1 MNINLEQDANMS
13 GIYAPSDATSF
24 LSFDGSETRSSFDDT
39 KKGHQ
44 NLVEWL
50 NQTLPYLNLPS
61 EASED
66 EVRACLRDG
75 TVLCNLLNQLSPG
88 SMKMGG
94 SFEPAYVK
102 IERFLTAMDE
112 MALPRFEVS
121 DIEQGDMVPVFQSL
135 KALKASFS
143 DGGNDKNSLCARR
156 RWSLP
161 EDHSDSRGDDRNFT
175 DGFQSKEGFEIDV
188 SDAKI
193 SELLKSNSL
202 RNAPTRTLFDML
214 DKLLD
219 ESVKKMNGH
228 VSHAMA
234 SLLSALVQV
243 IEQRISNQADNLK
256 NQNILFRVRED
267 KYRSRIKVLET
278 LAAGAT
284 QENEIVTNCMER
296 TKLEKNRIE
305 ERERSEEK
313 DVVRL
318 KKEKEL
324 SDAEI
329 RKLKQELKVVKE
341 THANQCLELEAQAQ
355 NSKVELESKLKDAE
369 LQVAQSTRKVKE
381 LEKLYLSKSQKWEK
395 KECTYQS
402 FIDNQFGALQALN
415 ATSVSIKQEVLR
427 TQKKYFEDLNYYG
440 LKLKGV
446 ADAAKNY
453 HVVLEE
459 NRRLYNEVQE
469 LKGNIRVYCRIR
481 PFLPGQNS
489 KQTSIEYIGENGE
502 LVVANPFKQGKD
514 THRLFKFNK
523 VFGQA
528 STQEEVFLDTRPLI
542 RSILDGYNVCIFAYG
557 QTGSGKT
564 YTMSGPSITSKEDW
578 GVNYRALN
586 DLFQLTQI
594 RQNTVV
600 YEVGVQM
607 VEIYNEQ
614 VRDILSDGGVWNT
627 ALPNGLAVPDASMHS
642 VRSTEDVLELMN
654 IGLMNRTV
662 GATALNER
670 SSRSHCVLS
679 VHVRGV
685 DVETDSVLRGSLHL
699 VDLAGS
705 ERVTGDR
712 LKEAQHI
719 NKSLSAL
726 GDVIFALAHKNP
738 HVPYRNSKLTQVLQ
752 SSLGGQAKTLMFVQV
767 NPDGDSYAETVSTLK
782 FAERV
787 SGVELG
793 AAKSNKE
800 GRDVRKLMEQVS
812 SLKDVIAKKDE
823 ELQNVH
829 KLKEN
834 NATVP
839 KRGLS
844 NLRLL
849 GPSSPRRHSI
859 GPSQNGLRGKP
870 SGLYGRST
878 SDVDNCSEYSSKH
891 SDSGSPR
898 SSDELKLRKDL
909 HQLSKFA
916 GGSKEID
923 IEDDIELIGLGD
935 ADSEDRL
942 SDISDSCLSMGT
954 ETDGSISSAV
964 ELTLFPETV
973 KPLEITEEPE
983 THLAPEKSAK
993 TVKTVPKDN
1002 RTSIPSKIPK
1012 QTLKPPGQTR
1022 PSRLSIATSSSS
1034 KALTSAKRPTIS
1046 TSTSMKPLNRRR
1058 TENAKNLLRSFTA
1071 VRFLRTRLAP
1081 DFSEPFMQAVK
1092 RKWDYNKL
1100 NATMWAKTGYSTGMA
1115 LLVVINLLLEIAS
1128 AGADQLSSTR
1138 KPYFSKVSLLM
1149 SVLSLILSTLDFT
1162 YKIRAHK
1169 ARFRFKWPMPWFY
1182 YPSRGYNRIFGS
1194 STDAILFFCVAGQ
1207 LIVSTINCSFT
1218 ERGRDGPI
1226 KISVW
1231 PLFFAIGMVVSKFM
1245 EKPTISKES

>member
-24 LSFDGSETRSSFDDT
+24 LSFDGSETRSSLDYT

-161 EDHSDSRGDDRNFT
+161 EDHSDSRGDDRNFI
-175 DGFQSKEGFEIDV
+175 DGFQSKEGFEIDI

-705 ERVTGDR
+705 ERVDRSEVTGDR

-993 TVKTVPKDN
+993 TVKTVPKDKDN
-1002 RTSIPSKIPK
+1002 ESKMIEK
-1012 QTLKPPGQTR
+1012 
-1022 PSRLSIATSSSS
+1022 I
-1034 KALTSAKRPTIS
+1034 
-1046 TSTSMKPLNRRR
+1046 
-1058 TENAKNLLRSFTA
+1058 
-1071 VRFLRTRLAP
+1071 VR
-1081 DFSEPFMQAVK
+1081 DVS
-1092 RKWDYNKL
+1092 DKL

-1138 KPYFSKVSLLM
+1138 KPYFAKVSLLM

-1169 ARFRFKWPMPWFY
+1169 ARFRFKWPIPWFY

-1231 PLFFAIGMVVSKFM
+1231 PLVFAIGMVVSKFM

>member
-1 MNINLEQDANMS
+1 MSSHLGQDANMN
-13 GIYAPSDATSF
+13 GVYVRSDVSSM
-24 LSFDGSETRSSFDDT
+24 LSFDGSDSRESDDS

-44 NLVEWL
+44 SLVEWL
-50 NQTLPYLNLPS
+50 NETLPYLKLPW

-66 EVRACLRDG
+66 ELRACLRDG
-75 TVLCNLLNQLSPG
+75 TVLCSLLNQLSPG
-88 SMKMGG
+88 SMRMGG
-94 SFEPAYVK
+94 SFEPASVK

-121 DIEQGDMVPVFQSL
+121 DIEQGDMVPVLQSL

-143 DGGNDKNSLCARR
+143 DGSYDKNSLAARR

-175 DGFQSKEGFEIDV
+175 DGFQSKEGSEIDI

-202 RNAPTRTLFDML
+202 RNAPTRSLFDML

-219 ESVKKMNGH
+219 KSMTKMNGH

-256 NQNILFRVRED
+256 NQNILFRVREE

-278 LAAGAT
+278 LAAGTT
-284 QENEIVTNCMER
+284 QENEIVTNCMEHI
-296 TKLEKNRIE
+296 KLEKNRIE

-318 KKEKEL
+318 RKEKER

-341 THANQCLELEAQAQ
+341 THENQCLDLEAKAQKTRDELE
-355 NSKVELESKLKDAE
+355 KKLKDAE
-369 LQVAQSTRKVKE
+369 FHAVDSSRKVKE
-381 LEKLYLSKSQKWEK
+381 FEKLCQSKSQRWEK
-395 KECTYQS
+395 KECIYQN
-402 FIDNQFGALQALN
+402 FIDNHSGALQELN
-415 ATSVSIKQEVLR
+415 ATSLSIKHEVLR
-427 TQKKYFEDLNYYG
+427 TQRKYFEDLNYYG

-489 KQTSIEYIGENGE
+489 RQTTIEYIGENGE

-523 VFGQA
+523 VFDQA
-528 STQEEVFLDTRPLI
+528 ATQEEVFLDTRPLI

-586 DLFQLTQI
+586 DLFLLTQS
-594 RQNTVV
+594 RQNSVM

-614 VRDILSDGGVWNT
+614 VRDILSDGGSNRRLGIWNT
-627 ALPNGLAVPDASMHS
+627 ALPNGLAVPDASMHC

-685 DVETDSVLRGSLHL
+685 DVETDSILRGSLHL

-705 ERVTGDR
+705 ERVDRSEATGER

-800 GRDVRKLMEQVS
+800 GRDVRQLMEQVS
-812 SLKDVIAKKDE
+812 NLKDVIAKKDE
-823 ELQNVH
+823 ELQNFQ
-829 KLKEN
+829 KLKGN
-834 NATVP
+834 NATSL

-844 NLRLL
+844 NLRLV

-859 GPSQNGLRGKP
+859 GASPNARRGKAP
-870 SGLYGRST
+870 GLFGRGT

-891 SDSGSPR
+891 SDSGSQQ
-898 SSDELKLRKDL
+898 SSDERKHRKDF
-909 HQLSKFA
+909 HQPSKFA
-916 GGSKEID
+916 GGAKGID
-923 IEDDIELIGLGD
+923 FDDEDVELVGLAD
-935 ADSEDRL
+935 ADSEERL

-964 ELTLFPETV
+964 ELTLFPETA
-973 KPLEITEEPE
+973 KPLEITERPE
-983 THLAPEKSAK
+983 AQMTSEKPEKSVKMGK
-993 TVKTVPKDN
+993 TEPKD
-1002 RTSIPSKIPK
+1002 RTNIPSKIPK

-1034 KALTSAKRPTIS
+1034 KALTGAKRPTIS
-1046 TSTSMKPLNRRR
+1046 TSSSAKPLNRRR
-1058 TENAKNLLRSFTA
+1058 
-1071 VRFLRTRLAP
+1071 
-1081 DFSEPFMQAVK
+1081 
-1092 RKWDYNKL
+1092 
-1100 NATMWAKTGYSTGMA
+1100 
-1115 LLVVINLLLEIAS
+1115 
-1128 AGADQLSSTR
+1128 
-1138 KPYFSKVSLLM
+1138 
-1149 SVLSLILSTLDFT
+1149 
-1162 YKIRAHK
+1162 
-1169 ARFRFKWPMPWFY
+1169 
-1182 YPSRGYNRIFGS
+1182 
-1194 STDAILFFCVAGQ
+1194 
-1207 LIVSTINCSFT
+1207 
-1218 ERGRDGPI
+1218 
-1226 KISVW
+1226 
-1231 PLFFAIGMVVSKFM
+1231 
-1245 EKPTISKES
+1245 

>member
-1 MNINLEQDANMS
+1 M
-13 GIYAPSDATSF
+13 
-24 LSFDGSETRSSFDDT
+24 LSFDGSESRESMDDS

-44 NLVEWL
+44 SLVEWL
-50 NQTLPYLNLPS
+50 NETLPYLKLPW

-66 EVRACLRDG
+66 ELRACLRDG
-75 TVLCNLLNQLSPG
+75 TVLCSLLNQLSPG
-88 SMKMGG
+88 SMRMGG
-94 SFEPAYVK
+94 SFEPASVK

-121 DIEQGDMVPVFQSL
+121 DIEQGDMVPVLQSL

-143 DGGNDKNSLCARR
+143 DGSYDKNSLAARR

-175 DGFQSKEGFEIDV
+175 DGFQSKEGSEIDM

-193 SELLKSNSL
+193 SDLLKSNSL
-202 RNAPTRTLFDML
+202 RNAPTRSLFDML

-219 ESVKKMNGH
+219 ESMTKMNGH

-256 NQNILFRVRED
+256 NQNILFRVREE
-267 KYRSRIKVLET
+267 KYRSRIKVLES
-278 LAAGAT
+278 LAAGT
-284 QENEIVTNCMER
+284 TKENEIVTNCMEHI
-296 TKLEKNRIE
+296 KLEKTRIE
-305 ERERSEEK
+305 EKERSEEK

-318 KKEKEL
+318 RKEKER

-329 RKLKQELKVVKE
+329 RQLKQELKLVKE
-341 THANQCLELEAQAQ
+341 THENQCLELEAKAQ
-355 NSKVELESKLKDAE
+355 KTRDELEKKLKDAE
-369 LQVAQSTRKVKE
+369 LHVVDSSRKVKE
-381 LEKLYLSKSQKWEK
+381 LEKLCQSKSQRWEK
-395 KECTYQS
+395 KECIYQN
-402 FIDNQFGALQALN
+402 FIDNHSGALQELS
-415 ATSVSIKQEVLR
+415 ATSLSIKHEVVR
-427 TQKKYFEDLNYYG
+427 TQRKYFEDLNYYG

-489 KQTSIEYIGENGE
+489 RQTTIEYIGETGE

-523 VFGQA
+523 VFDQA
-528 STQEEVFLDTRPLI
+528 ATQGLNLFPSYVLLAFSSIIYDIHILNLLSYVEEVFLDTRPLI

-586 DLFQLTQI
+586 DLFLLTQS
-594 RQNTVV
+594 RQNTVM

-614 VRDILSDGGVWNT
+614 VRDILSDGGSSRRLGIWNT
-627 ALPNGLAVPDASMHS
+627 ALPNGLAVPDASMHC

-685 DVETDSVLRGSLHL
+685 DVETDSILRGSLHL

-705 ERVTGDR
+705 ERVDRSEATGER

-793 AAKSNKE
+793 AAKSSKE
-800 GRDVRKLMEQVS
+800 GRDVRQLMEQVS
-812 SLKDVIAKKDE
+812 NLKDVIAKKDE
-823 ELQNVH
+823 ELQNFQKV
-829 KLKEN
+829 KGN
-834 NATVP
+834 NATSL

-844 NLRLL
+844 NLRLV
-849 GPSSPRRHSI
+849 GPTSPRRHSI
-859 GPSQNGLRGKP
+859 GASPNARRGKA
-870 SGLYGRST
+870 SGLFGRGT

-891 SDSGSPR
+891 SDSGSQQ
-898 SSDELKLRKDL
+898 SSDERK
-909 HQLSKFA
+909 HQKDYHQPSKFA
-916 GGSKEID
+916 GAAKGID
-923 IEDDIELIGLGD
+923 FDDEDVELVGLAD

-964 ELTLFPETV
+964 ELTLFPETA
-973 KPLEITEEPE
+973 KPLELIERPE
-983 THLAPEKSAK
+983 ARMTSEKLEKSVKMGK
-993 TVKTVPKDN
+993 TEPKD
-1002 RTSIPSKIPK
+1002 RTNIPSKIPK

-1034 KALTSAKRPTIS
+1034 KALTGAKRPTIS
-1046 TSTSMKPLNRRR
+1046 TSSSAKPLNRRR
-1058 TENAKNLLRSFTA
+1058 
-1071 VRFLRTRLAP
+1071 
-1081 DFSEPFMQAVK
+1081 
-1092 RKWDYNKL
+1092 
-1100 NATMWAKTGYSTGMA
+1100 
-1115 LLVVINLLLEIAS
+1115 
-1128 AGADQLSSTR
+1128 
-1138 KPYFSKVSLLM
+1138 
-1149 SVLSLILSTLDFT
+1149 
-1162 YKIRAHK
+1162 
-1169 ARFRFKWPMPWFY
+1169 
-1182 YPSRGYNRIFGS
+1182 
-1194 STDAILFFCVAGQ
+1194 
-1207 LIVSTINCSFT
+1207 
-1218 ERGRDGPI
+1218 
-1226 KISVW
+1226 
-1231 PLFFAIGMVVSKFM
+1231 
-1245 EKPTISKES
+1245 

>member
-1 MNINLEQDANMS
+1 MS
-13 GIYAPSDATSF
+13 GVYAPSDGTSF
-24 LSFDGSETRSSFDDT
+24 LSFDGSESMEDS
-39 KKGHQ
+39 KKGYQ
-44 NLVEWL
+44 SLMEWL
-50 NQTLPYLNLPS
+50 NQTLPYLNLPL

-66 EVRACLRDG
+66 ELRECLRDG
-75 TVLCNLLNQLSPG
+75 TVLCSLLNQLSPG
-88 SMKMGG
+88 SLRMGG

-121 DIEQGDMVPVFQSL
+121 DIEQGHMVPVLQSL

-143 DGGNDKNSLCARR
+143 DGGFDKNSLCATR

-161 EDHSDSRGDDRNFT
+161 EDHSDSRGEDRNFL
-175 DGFQSKEGFEIDV
+175 DGLQSKEESEIDI

-202 RNAPTRTLFDML
+202 RNAPTRSLFDML
-214 DKLLD
+214 EQLLD

-256 NQNILFRVRED
+256 NQNILFRVREE

-278 LAAGAT
+278 LAAGTT
-284 QENEIVTNCMER
+284 QENEIVTNCMEHI
-296 TKLEKNRIE
+296 KLEKTRIE

-318 KKEKEL
+318 RREKEHT
-324 SDAEI
+324 DAEI

-341 THANQCLELEAQAQ
+341 THENQCLELEAKAQ
-355 NSKVELESKLKDAE
+355 NTKVELEKKLKDVE
-369 LQVAQSTRKVKE
+369 LQVTDSTRNVKE
-381 LEKLYLSKSQKWEK
+381 LEKLCQSQSQKWKK

-402 FIDNQFGALQALN
+402 FIDHQYGALQDLS
-415 ATSVSIKQEVLR
+415 ATSVSIKHEVLR

-440 LKLKGV
+440 SKLKGV

-489 KQTSIEYIGENGE
+489 RQTSIEYIGENGE

-528 STQEEVFLDTRPLI
+528 ATQEEVFLDTRPLI

-564 YTMSGPSITSKEDW
+564 YTMSGPSITSKEEW

-586 DLFQLTQI
+586 DLFHLTQI
-594 RQNTVV
+594 RQNAVV

-614 VRDILSDGGVWNT
+614 VRDILSDGGSSQRLGIWNT

-685 DVETDSVLRGSLHL
+685 DVETDSVLRGSLNL

-705 ERVTGDR
+705 ERVDRSEATGER

-726 GDVIFALAHKNP
+726 GDVIFALAHKNT

-800 GRDVRKLMEQVS
+800 GRDVRQLMEQVS
-812 SLKDVIAKKDE
+812 NLKDVIAKKDE
-823 ELQNVH
+823 ELQNFH
-829 KLKEN
+829 KSAGN

-844 NLRLL
+844 KLRLL

-859 GPSQNGLRGKP
+859 GASPNARRGKA
-870 SGLYGRST
+870 SGLIGKT
-878 SDVDNCSEYSSKH
+878 ASDVDTEYSSKH
-891 SDSGSPR
+891 SDSGSPH
-898 SSDELKLRKDL
+898 SSDELKHRNDR
-909 HQLSKFA
+909 HQPSKFA
-916 GGSKEID
+916 DRGKDID
-923 IEDDIELIGLGD
+923 LEDDFELIGLAG
-935 ADSEDRL
+935 ADSEERL

-954 ETDGSISSAV
+954 ETDGSISSVV
-964 ELTLFPETV
+964 ELTLFPETE
-973 KPLEITEEPE
+973 KPLEITEQPE
-983 THLAPEKSAK
+983 AQLAPGKPEKSVKMGKTDAK
-993 TVKTVPKDN
+993 ERSN
-1002 RTSIPSKIPK
+1002 IPSKIPK

-1022 PSRLSIATSSSS
+1022 PSRLSVAVASSSS
-1034 KALTSAKRPTIS
+1034 KALTSGKRPTIS
-1046 TSTSMKPLNRRR
+1046 TSSSAKPLNRRR
-1058 TENAKNLLRSFTA
+1058 
-1071 VRFLRTRLAP
+1071 
-1081 DFSEPFMQAVK
+1081 
-1092 RKWDYNKL
+1092 
-1100 NATMWAKTGYSTGMA
+1100 
-1115 LLVVINLLLEIAS
+1115 
-1128 AGADQLSSTR
+1128 
-1138 KPYFSKVSLLM
+1138 
-1149 SVLSLILSTLDFT
+1149 
-1162 YKIRAHK
+1162 
-1169 ARFRFKWPMPWFY
+1169 
-1182 YPSRGYNRIFGS
+1182 
-1194 STDAILFFCVAGQ
+1194 
-1207 LIVSTINCSFT
+1207 
-1218 ERGRDGPI
+1218 
-1226 KISVW
+1226 
-1231 PLFFAIGMVVSKFM
+1231 
-1245 EKPTISKES
+1245 

>member
-1 MNINLEQDANMS
+1 MNVNLEQDANMS
-13 GIYAPSDATSF
+13 GVYAPSDVTSF
-24 LSFDGSETRSSFDDT
+24 LSFDGSESRSSLDGS

-88 SMKMGG
+88 SMRMGG
-94 SFEPAYVK
+94 SFEPAYVR

-121 DIEQGDMVPVFQSL
+121 DIEQGDMLPVFQSL

-143 DGGNDKNSLCARR
+143 DGGNDKNSLGARR

-161 EDHSDSRGDDRNFT
+161 EDHSDSRGDDRNFI
-175 DGFQSKEGFEIDV
+175 DGFQSKEGFEIDT

-193 SELLKSNSL
+193 SELLKSDSL

-284 QENEIVTNCMER
+284 QENEIVSNCMER
-296 TKLEKNRIE
+296 TKLEKSRIE
-305 ERERSEEK
+305 EREKSEEK

-318 KKEKEL
+318 KKEKER

-341 THANQCLELEAQAQ
+341 AHANQCLELEAKAQ
-355 NSKVELESKLKDAE
+355 NSTVELESKLKDAE
-369 LQVAQSTRKVKE
+369 LQVAESTRKVKE
-381 LEKLYLSKSQKWEK
+381 LEKLYLSKSQKWENR
-395 KECTYQS
+395 ESTYQS

-489 KQTSIEYIGENGE
+489 GQTSIEYIGENGE

-528 STQEEVFLDTRPLI
+528 ATQEEVFLDTRPLI

-564 YTMSGPSITSKEDW
+564 YTMSGPSITSKEHW

-586 DLFQLTQI
+586 DLFHLTQL

-614 VRDILSDGGVWNT
+614 VRDILSDGGSNRRLGVWNT

-705 ERVTGDR
+705 ERVDRSEVTGER

-800 GRDVRKLMEQVS
+800 GRDVRHLMEQVS

-823 ELQNVH
+823 ELQNVQ
-829 KLKEN
+829 KQKSN
-834 NATVP
+834 STTVP

-859 GPSQNGLRGKP
+859 GPSPNARRGKAP
-870 SGLYGRST
+870 GSFGRAA
-878 SDVDNCSEYSSKH
+878 SDFDNCSEYSSKH

-898 SSDELKLRKDL
+898 SSDELKHRKDL

-954 ETDGSISSAV
+954 ETDGSICSAV

-983 THLAPEKSAK
+983 PHLVPEKLEKSAK
-993 TVKTVPKDN
+993 MVKTVPKDK
-1002 RTSIPSKIPK
+1002 TSIPSKIPK
-1012 QTLKPPGQTR
+1012 QILKPPGQTTR

-1034 KALTSAKRPTIS
+1034 KTLTSAKRPTIS

-1058 TENAKNLLRSFTA
+1058 
-1071 VRFLRTRLAP
+1071 
-1081 DFSEPFMQAVK
+1081 
-1092 RKWDYNKL
+1092 
-1100 NATMWAKTGYSTGMA
+1100 
-1115 LLVVINLLLEIAS
+1115 
-1128 AGADQLSSTR
+1128 
-1138 KPYFSKVSLLM
+1138 
-1149 SVLSLILSTLDFT
+1149 
-1162 YKIRAHK
+1162 
-1169 ARFRFKWPMPWFY
+1169 
-1182 YPSRGYNRIFGS
+1182 
-1194 STDAILFFCVAGQ
+1194 
-1207 LIVSTINCSFT
+1207 
-1218 ERGRDGPI
+1218 
-1226 KISVW
+1226 
-1231 PLFFAIGMVVSKFM
+1231 
-1245 EKPTISKES
+1245 

>member
-1 MNINLEQDANMS
+1 MSSHIEEDNNMS
-13 GIYAPSDATSF
+13 GVYVRSDGSTM
-24 LSFDGSETRSSFDDT
+24 LSFDGSESRETMDDSN
-39 KKGHQ
+39 KGHQ
-44 NLVEWL
+44 SLVEWL
-50 NQTLPYLNLPS
+50 NHTLPYLNLS
-61 EASED
+61 WEASED
-66 EVRACLRDG
+66 QLRACLRDG
-75 TVLCNLLNQLSPG
+75 TVLCSLLNQLSPG
-88 SMKMGG
+88 SMRMGG
-94 SFEPAYVK
+94 SFEPACVK

-112 MALPRFEVS
+112 MALPSFEVS
-121 DIEQGDMVPVFQSL
+121 DIEQGDMVPVLQSL

-143 DGGNDKNSLCARR
+143 DGGYDKNSLCAKR

-161 EDHSDSRGDDRNFT
+161 EDHSGSRGDDRNCSE
-175 DGFQSKEGFEIDV
+175 GFQPKEESEIDI

-193 SELLKSNSL
+193 SELLKSDSL
-202 RNAPTRTLFDML
+202 RNAPTRSLFDML

-219 ESVKKMNGH
+219 ESVKKMDGH
-228 VSHAMA
+228 VSHAKA
-234 SLLSALVQV
+234 SLMSALVQV

-256 NQNILFRVRED
+256 NQNILFRVREE

-278 LAAGAT
+278 LAAGT
-284 QENEIVTNCMER
+284 TKENEIVTNRMEHI
-296 TKLEKNRIE
+296 KLEKSRIE
-305 ERERSEEK
+305 ERGKSEEN
-313 DVVRL
+313 DLVRL
-318 KKEKEL
+318 KREKEH

-329 RKLKQELKVVKE
+329 RKLKHELNLAKE
-341 THANQCLELEAQAQ
+341 AHVSQCLDLEAKAQKAKLELE
-355 NSKVELESKLKDAE
+355 KKLKDME
-369 LQVAQSTRKVKE
+369 SHVVESTRKVKE
-381 LEKLYLSKSQKWEK
+381 LEKLCQSKSQKWEK
-395 KECTYQS
+395 KESTYQN
-402 FIDNQFGALQALN
+402 FIDNQLGTLQVAYRDSILNIRNLWQFFNWYRVWIMQVLN
-415 ATSVSIKQEVLR
+415 ATSASIKREVLK

-481 PFLPGQNS
+481 PFLPGQNN
-489 KQTSIEYIGENGE
+489 KQTSIEYTGENGE

-528 STQEEVFLDTRPLI
+528 ATQEEVFLDTRPLI

-564 YTMSGPSITSKEDW
+564 YTMTGPSITSKEDW

-586 DLFQLTQI
+586 DLFQLTQD

-614 VRDILSDGGVWNT
+614 VRDILSDVMWVHSIRNFLSLHTLGIWNT
-627 ALPNGLAVPDASMHS
+627 ALPNGLAVPDASMHC

-705 ERVTGDR
+705 ERVDRSEATGER

-726 GDVIFALAHKNP
+726 GDVIYALAHKNP

-800 GRDVRKLMEQVS
+800 GRDVRQLMEQVS
-812 SLKDVIAKKDE
+812 NLKDVISKKDE
-823 ELQNVH
+823 ELQNVQ
-829 KLKEN
+829 KLKGKNES
-834 NATVP
+834 VI

-844 NLRLL
+844 NLRLA
-849 GPSSPRRHSI
+849 GAPSPRRHSI
-859 GPSQNGLRGKP
+859 GASPNARRGKTA
-870 SGLYGRST
+870 SLFGRT
-878 SDVDNCSEYSSKH
+878 ASDADNCSEYSSKH
-891 SDSGSPR
+891 SDSGSQQ
-898 SSDELKLRKDL
+898 SSDDRKLQKDL
-909 HQLSKFA
+909 HEASKFA
-916 GGSKEID
+916 TAAKEID
-923 IEDDIELIGLGD
+923 FEEDIELIGLAD
-935 ADSEDRL
+935 ADSEERL

-954 ETDGSISSAV
+954 ETDGSISSVV
-964 ELTLFPETV
+964 ELALFPVTSKSLET
-973 KPLEITEEPE
+973 TERPE
-983 THLAPEKSAK
+983 THMTSEKPEKSAK
-993 TVKTVPKDN
+993 TAKTEPKD
-1002 RTSIPSKIPK
+1002 RTNIPSKIPK

-1022 PSRLSIATSSSS
+1022 PSRLSMATSSSS
-1034 KALTSAKRPTIS
+1034 KALTGAKRPTIS
-1046 TSTSMKPLNRRR
+1046 TSSSAKPLNRRR
-1058 TENAKNLLRSFTA
+1058 
-1071 VRFLRTRLAP
+1071 
-1081 DFSEPFMQAVK
+1081 
-1092 RKWDYNKL
+1092 
-1100 NATMWAKTGYSTGMA
+1100 
-1115 LLVVINLLLEIAS
+1115 
-1128 AGADQLSSTR
+1128 
-1138 KPYFSKVSLLM
+1138 
-1149 SVLSLILSTLDFT
+1149 
-1162 YKIRAHK
+1162 
-1169 ARFRFKWPMPWFY
+1169 
-1182 YPSRGYNRIFGS
+1182 
-1194 STDAILFFCVAGQ
+1194 
-1207 LIVSTINCSFT
+1207 
-1218 ERGRDGPI
+1218 
-1226 KISVW
+1226 
-1231 PLFFAIGMVVSKFM
+1231 
-1245 EKPTISKES
+1245 

>member
-24 LSFDGSETRSSFDDT
+24 LSFDGSETRSSLDYT

-161 EDHSDSRGDDRNFT
+161 EDHSDSRGDDRNFI
-175 DGFQSKEGFEIDV
+175 DGFQSKEGFEIDI

-355 NSKVELESKLKDAE
+355 NSKVELESKLKNAE

-481 PFLPGQNS
+481 PFLPGQNN

-594 RQNTVV
+594 RKNTVV

-614 VRDILSDGGVWNT
+614 VRDILSDGGSSRRLGVWNT

-705 ERVTGDR
+705 ERVDRSEVTGDR

-823 ELQNVH
+823 ELQNVQ

-983 THLAPEKSAK
+983 THLAPEKPEKSAK
-993 TVKTVPKDN
+993 TVKTVPKDK
-1002 RTSIPSKIPK
+1002 TSIPSKIPK

-1058 TENAKNLLRSFTA
+1058 
-1071 VRFLRTRLAP
+1071 
-1081 DFSEPFMQAVK
+1081 
-1092 RKWDYNKL
+1092 
-1100 NATMWAKTGYSTGMA
+1100 
-1115 LLVVINLLLEIAS
+1115 
-1128 AGADQLSSTR
+1128 
-1138 KPYFSKVSLLM
+1138 
-1149 SVLSLILSTLDFT
+1149 
-1162 YKIRAHK
+1162 
-1169 ARFRFKWPMPWFY
+1169 
-1182 YPSRGYNRIFGS
+1182 
-1194 STDAILFFCVAGQ
+1194 
-1207 LIVSTINCSFT
+1207 
-1218 ERGRDGPI
+1218 
-1226 KISVW
+1226 
-1231 PLFFAIGMVVSKFM
+1231 
-1245 EKPTISKES
+1245 

>member
-13 GIYAPSDATSF
+13 GVYAPSDATSF

-88 SMKMGG
+88 SMRMGG

-161 EDHSDSRGDDRNFT
+161 EDHSDPRGDDRNFT
-175 DGFQSKEGFEIDV
+175 DGFQSKEGFEIDI

-193 SELLKSNSL
+193 SDLLKSNSL

-369 LQVAQSTRKVKE
+369 LQVAESTRKVKE

-415 ATSVSIKQEVLR
+415 ATSASIKQEVLR
-427 TQKKYFEDLNYYG
+427 TQKKYFMDLNYYG

-489 KQTSIEYIGENGE
+489 RQTSIEYIGENGE

-528 STQEEVFLDTRPLI
+528 ATQEEVFLDTRPLI

-586 DLFQLTQI
+586 DLFNLTQI

-614 VRDILSDGGVWNT
+614 VRDILSDGGSRVWNT

-705 ERVTGDR
+705 ERVDRSEVTGDR

-800 GRDVRKLMEQVS
+800 GRDVRHLMEQVS

-823 ELQNVH
+823 ELQNVQ
-829 KLKEN
+829 KLKGN

-859 GPSQNGLRGKP
+859 GPSPNGRGKL
-870 SGLYGRST
+870 SGLFGRST

-898 SSDELKLRKDL
+898 SSDELKHRKDL

-923 IEDDIELIGLGD
+923 LEDDIELIGLGD

-964 ELTLFPETV
+964 ELTLFPETE
-973 KPLEITEEPE
+973 KPLEITERPE
-983 THLAPEKSAK
+983 AHLAPEKPEKSAK
-993 TVKTVPKDN
+993 MVKTVTKDKDN
-1002 RTSIPSKIPK
+1002 ESKMIEK
-1012 QTLKPPGQTR
+1012 
-1022 PSRLSIATSSSS
+1022 I
-1034 KALTSAKRPTIS
+1034 
-1046 TSTSMKPLNRRR
+1046 
-1058 TENAKNLLRSFTA
+1058 
-1071 VRFLRTRLAP
+1071 VR
-1081 DFSEPFMQAVK
+1081 DVS
-1092 RKWDYNKL
+1092 DKL
-1100 NATMWAKTGYSTGMA
+1100 NATIWTKTGYSTGMA
-1115 LLVVINLLLEIAS
+1115 FLVVINLLLEIAS

-1138 KPYFSKVSLLM
+1138 KPYFAKVSLLM

-1169 ARFRFKWPMPWFY
+1169 ARFRFKWPIPCFY

-1194 STDAILFFCVAGQ
+1194 STDAILFFCVVGQ

-1218 ERGRDGPI
+1218 DRRRDGPI
-1226 KISVW
+1226 KVSVW
-1231 PLFFAIGMVVSKFM
+1231 PLVFAIGMVVSKFM

>member
-1 MNINLEQDANMS
+1 MSSHLSQDANMN
-13 GIYAPSDATSF
+13 GVYVRSDVSSM
-24 LSFDGSETRSSFDDT
+24 LSFDGSESRESMDDS

-44 NLVEWL
+44 SLVEWL
-50 NQTLPYLNLPS
+50 NETLPYLKLPW

-66 EVRACLRDG
+66 ELRACLRDG
-75 TVLCNLLNQLSPG
+75 TVLCSLLNQLSPG
-88 SMKMGG
+88 SMRMGG
-94 SFEPAYVK
+94 SFEPASVK

-121 DIEQGDMVPVFQSL
+121 DIEQSL

-143 DGGNDKNSLCARR
+143 DGSYDKNSLAARR

-175 DGFQSKEGFEIDV
+175 DGFQSKEGSEIDM

-193 SELLKSNSL
+193 SDLLKSNSL
-202 RNAPTRTLFDML
+202 RNAPTRSLFDML

-219 ESVKKMNGH
+219 ESMTKMNGH

-256 NQNILFRVRED
+256 NVKNKGLRILGSWDNKGKRG
-267 KYRSRIKVLET
+267 T
-278 LAAGAT
+278 
-284 QENEIVTNCMER
+284 IVTGSS
-296 TKLEKNRIE
+296 LEKTRIE
-305 ERERSEEK
+305 EKERSEEK

-318 KKEKEL
+318 RKEKER

-329 RKLKQELKVVKE
+329 RQLKQELKLVKE
-341 THANQCLELEAQAQ
+341 THENQCLELEAKAQ
-355 NSKVELESKLKDAE
+355 KTRDELEKKLKDAE
-369 LQVAQSTRKVKE
+369 LHVVDSSRKVKE
-381 LEKLYLSKSQKWEK
+381 LEKLCQSKSQRWEK
-395 KECTYQS
+395 KECIYQN
-402 FIDNQFGALQALN
+402 FIDNHSGALQELS
-415 ATSVSIKQEVLR
+415 ATSLSIKHEVVR
-427 TQKKYFEDLNYYG
+427 TQRKYFEDLNYYG

-489 KQTSIEYIGENGE
+489 RQTTIEYIGETGE

-523 VFGQA
+523 VFDQA
-528 STQEEVFLDTRPLI
+528 ATQGLNLFPSYVLLAFSSIIYDIHILNLLSYVEEVFLDTRPLI

-586 DLFQLTQI
+586 DLFLLTQS
-594 RQNTVV
+594 RQNTVM

-614 VRDILSDGGVWNT
+614 RNWCGLVLLGFTNVLWLRSIQNFLNLHTLGIWNT
-627 ALPNGLAVPDASMHS
+627 ALPNGLAVPDASMHC

-685 DVETDSVLRGSLHL
+685 DVETDSILRGSLHL

-705 ERVTGDR
+705 ERVDRSEATGER

-793 AAKSNKE
+793 AAKSSKE
-800 GRDVRKLMEQVS
+800 GRDVRQLMEQVS
-812 SLKDVIAKKDE
+812 NLKDVIAKKDE
-823 ELQNVH
+823 ELQNFQKV
-829 KLKEN
+829 KGN
-834 NATVP
+834 NATSL

-844 NLRLL
+844 NLRLV
-849 GPSSPRRHSI
+849 GPTSPRRHSI
-859 GPSQNGLRGKP
+859 GASPNARRGKA
-870 SGLYGRST
+870 SGLFGRGT

-891 SDSGSPR
+891 SDSGSQQ
-898 SSDELKLRKDL
+898 SSDERK
-909 HQLSKFA
+909 HQKDYHQPSKFA
-916 GGSKEID
+916 GAAKGID
-923 IEDDIELIGLGD
+923 FDDEDVELVGLAD

-964 ELTLFPETV
+964 ELTLFPETA
-973 KPLEITEEPE
+973 KPLELIERPE
-983 THLAPEKSAK
+983 ARMTSEKLEKSVKMGK
-993 TVKTVPKDN
+993 TEPKDS
-1002 RTSIPSKIPK
+1002 RTNIPSKIPK

-1034 KALTSAKRPTIS
+1034 KALTGNGSIHQLFDLCPKNQICL
-1046 TSTSMKPLNRRR
+1046 PLITLIAGSNHS
-1058 TENAKNLLRSFTA
+1058 LLR
-1071 VRFLRTRLAP
+1071 FL
-1081 DFSEPFMQAVK
+1081 
-1092 RKWDYNKL
+1092 
-1100 NATMWAKTGYSTGMA
+1100 
-1115 LLVVINLLLEIAS
+1115 
-1128 AGADQLSSTR
+1128 
-1138 KPYFSKVSLLM
+1138 
-1149 SVLSLILSTLDFT
+1149 
-1162 YKIRAHK
+1162 
-1169 ARFRFKWPMPWFY
+1169 
-1182 YPSRGYNRIFGS
+1182 
-1194 STDAILFFCVAGQ
+1194 
-1207 LIVSTINCSFT
+1207 
-1218 ERGRDGPI
+1218 
-1226 KISVW
+1226 
-1231 PLFFAIGMVVSKFM
+1231 
-1245 EKPTISKES
+1245 

>member
-1 MNINLEQDANMS
+1 MSSHLGQDANMN
-13 GIYAPSDATSF
+13 GVYVRSDVSSM
-24 LSFDGSETRSSFDDT
+24 LSFDGSESRESDDSR
-39 KKGHQ
+39 KGHQ
-44 NLVEWL
+44 SLVEWL
-50 NQTLPYLNLPS
+50 NETLPYLKLPW

-66 EVRACLRDG
+66 ELRACLRDG
-75 TVLCNLLNQLSPG
+75 TVLCSLLNQLSPG
-88 SMKMGG
+88 SMRMGG
-94 SFEPAYVK
+94 SFEPASVK

-121 DIEQGDMVPVFQSL
+121 DVEQGDMVPVLQSL

-143 DGGNDKNSLCARR
+143 DGSYDKNSLAARR

-161 EDHSDSRGDDRNFT
+161 EDHSNSRGDDRNFT
-175 DGFQSKEGFEIDV
+175 DGFQSKEGSEIDI

-193 SELLKSNSL
+193 SDLLKSNSL
-202 RNAPTRTLFDML
+202 RNAPTRSLFDML

-219 ESVKKMNGH
+219 ESMTKMNGH
-228 VSHAMA
+228 MSHAMA

-256 NQNILFRVRED
+256 NQNILFRVREE

-278 LAAGAT
+278 LAAGTT
-284 QENEIVTNCMER
+284 QENEIVTNCMEHI
-296 TKLEKNRIE
+296 KLEKNRIE

-318 KKEKEL
+318 RKEKER

-341 THANQCLELEAQAQ
+341 THENQCLDLEAKAQKTRDELE
-355 NSKVELESKLKDAE
+355 KKLKDAE
-369 LQVAQSTRKVKE
+369 LYVVDSSRKVKE
-381 LEKLYLSKSQKWEK
+381 LEKLCQSKSQRWEK
-395 KECTYQS
+395 KECIYQN
-402 FIDNQFGALQALN
+402 FIDNHSGALQELN
-415 ATSVSIKQEVLR
+415 ATSLSIKHEVLR
-427 TQKKYFEDLNYYG
+427 TQRKYFEDLNYYG

-489 KQTSIEYIGENGE
+489 RQTTIEYIGENGE

-523 VFGQA
+523 VFDQA
-528 STQEEVFLDTRPLI
+528 ATQEEVFLDTRPLI

-586 DLFQLTQI
+586 DLFLLTQS
-594 RQNTVV
+594 RQNTVM

-614 VRDILSDGGVWNT
+614 VRDILSDGGIWNT
-627 ALPNGLAVPDASMHS
+627 ALPNGLAVPDASMHC

-685 DVETDSVLRGSLHL
+685 DVETDSILRGSLHL

-705 ERVTGDR
+705 ERVDRSEATGER

-800 GRDVRKLMEQVS
+800 GRDVRQLMEQVS
-812 SLKDVIAKKDE
+812 NLKDVIAKKDE
-823 ELQNVH
+823 ELQNFQ
-829 KLKEN
+829 KLKGN
-834 NATVP
+834 NPTSL

-844 NLRLL
+844 NLRLV

-859 GPSQNGLRGKP
+859 GASPNARRGKA
-870 SGLYGRST
+870 SGLFGRGT

-891 SDSGSPR
+891 SDSGSQQ
-898 SSDELKLRKDL
+898 SSDERKHRKDF
-909 HQLSKFA
+909 HQPSKFA
-916 GGSKEID
+916 GGAKGID
-923 IEDDIELIGLGD
+923 FDDEDVELVGLAD
-935 ADSEDRL
+935 ADSEERL

-964 ELTLFPETV
+964 ELTLFPETA
-973 KPLEITEEPE
+973 KPLEITEQPE
-983 THLAPEKSAK
+983 AHMTSEKPEKSVKMGK
-993 TVKTVPKDN
+993 TEPKD
-1002 RTSIPSKIPK
+1002 RTNIPSKIPK

-1034 KALTSAKRPTIS
+1034 KALTGAKRPTIS
-1046 TSTSMKPLNRRR
+1046 TSSSAKPLNRRR
-1058 TENAKNLLRSFTA
+1058 
-1071 VRFLRTRLAP
+1071 
-1081 DFSEPFMQAVK
+1081 
-1092 RKWDYNKL
+1092 
-1100 NATMWAKTGYSTGMA
+1100 
-1115 LLVVINLLLEIAS
+1115 
-1128 AGADQLSSTR
+1128 
-1138 KPYFSKVSLLM
+1138 
-1149 SVLSLILSTLDFT
+1149 
-1162 YKIRAHK
+1162 
-1169 ARFRFKWPMPWFY
+1169 
-1182 YPSRGYNRIFGS
+1182 
-1194 STDAILFFCVAGQ
+1194 
-1207 LIVSTINCSFT
+1207 
-1218 ERGRDGPI
+1218 
-1226 KISVW
+1226 
-1231 PLFFAIGMVVSKFM
+1231 
-1245 EKPTISKES
+1245 

>member
-1 MNINLEQDANMS
+1 MS
-13 GIYAPSDATSF
+13 GVYAPSDGTSF
-24 LSFDGSETRSSFDDT
+24 LSFDGSESMGDS
-39 KKGHQ
+39 KNGSHQ
-44 NLVEWL
+44 SLVEWL
-50 NQTLPYLNLPS
+50 NQTLPYLNLPL

-66 EVRACLRDG
+66 ELRVCLRDG
-75 TVLCNLLNQLSPG
+75 TVLCSLLNQLSPG
-88 SMKMGG
+88 SLRMGG

-121 DIEQGDMVPVFQSL
+121 HVEQQGDMVPVLQSL

-143 DGGNDKNSLCARR
+143 DGGFDKNSLCAKR

-161 EDHSDSRGDDRNFT
+161 EDHPDSRGDDRNFI
-175 DGFQSKEGFEIDV
+175 DGFQSKEESDIDI

-193 SELLKSNSL
+193 AELLKSNSL
-202 RNAPTRTLFDML
+202 RNAPTRSLFDML
-214 DKLLD
+214 EQLLD

-243 IEQRISNQADNLK
+243 IEQRITNQADNLK
-256 NQNILFRVRED
+256 NQNILFRVREE

-278 LAAGAT
+278 LAAGTT
-284 QENEIVTNCMER
+284 QENEIVTNCMEHI
-296 TKLEKNRIE
+296 KLEKTRIE

-313 DVVRL
+313 DVVHL
-318 KKEKEL
+318 KREKERT
-324 SDAEI
+324 DAEI
-329 RKLKQELKVVKE
+329 RKLKQELKMVKE
-341 THANQCLELEAQAQ
+341 THENQCWELEAKAQ
-355 NSKVELESKLKDAE
+355 NDKVEMEKKLKDAE
-369 LQVAQSTRKVKE
+369 LQVADSTRKVKE
-381 LEKLYLSKSQKWEK
+381 LEKLCQSKSQNWKK
-395 KECTYQS
+395 KESTYQS
-402 FIDNQFGALQALN
+402 FINNQYGALQDLN
-415 ATSVSIKQEVLR
+415 ATSVSIKHEVLR

-489 KQTSIEYIGENGE
+489 RQTSIEYIGENGE

-528 STQEEVFLDTRPLI
+528 ATQEEVFLDTRPLI

-594 RQNTVV
+594 RRNAVV

-614 VRDILSDGGVWNT
+614 VRDILSDGGSNRRYPFLNSYRIWNT

-685 DVETDSVLRGSLHL
+685 DVETDSVLRGSLNL

-705 ERVTGDR
+705 ERVDRSEATGER

-800 GRDVRKLMEQVS
+800 GRDVRQLMEQVS
-812 SLKDVIAKKDE
+812 NLKDVIAKKDE
-823 ELQNVH
+823 ELQNFQ
-829 KLKEN
+829 KPTGN
-834 NATVP
+834 NAIVP

-844 NLRLL
+844 KLRLL

-859 GPSQNGLRGKP
+859 GASPNTRRGKT
-870 SGLYGRST
+870 SCLTGRTT

-891 SDSGSPR
+891 SDSGSPH
-898 SSDELKLRKDL
+898 SSDELKHQKDIL
-909 HQLSKFA
+909 HQPSKFA
-916 GGSKEID
+916 GGGKETD
-923 IEDDIELIGLGD
+923 FEEDIELIGLAD
-935 ADSEDRL
+935 ADSEERL

-954 ETDGSISSAV
+954 ETDGSVSSVV
-964 ELTLFPETV
+964 ELTLFPETE
-973 KPLEITEEPE
+973 KPLEISERPE
-983 THLAPEKSAK
+983 AHLAPEKPEKSVKIGKTEAK
-993 TVKTVPKDN
+993 ESRSN
-1002 RTSIPSKIPK
+1002 IPSKIPK

-1022 PSRLSIATSSSS
+1022 PSRLSVAASSSSS
-1034 KALTSAKRPTIS
+1034 KALTSARRPIIS
-1046 TSTSMKPLNRRR
+1046 TSSSAKPLNKRR
-1058 TENAKNLLRSFTA
+1058 
-1071 VRFLRTRLAP
+1071 
-1081 DFSEPFMQAVK
+1081 
-1092 RKWDYNKL
+1092 
-1100 NATMWAKTGYSTGMA
+1100 
-1115 LLVVINLLLEIAS
+1115 
-1128 AGADQLSSTR
+1128 
-1138 KPYFSKVSLLM
+1138 
-1149 SVLSLILSTLDFT
+1149 
-1162 YKIRAHK
+1162 
-1169 ARFRFKWPMPWFY
+1169 
-1182 YPSRGYNRIFGS
+1182 
-1194 STDAILFFCVAGQ
+1194 
-1207 LIVSTINCSFT
+1207 
-1218 ERGRDGPI
+1218 
-1226 KISVW
+1226 
-1231 PLFFAIGMVVSKFM
+1231 
-1245 EKPTISKES
+1245 

>member
-1 MNINLEQDANMS
+1 M
-13 GIYAPSDATSF
+13 
-24 LSFDGSETRSSFDDT
+24 LSFDGSESRESMDDS

-44 NLVEWL
+44 SLVEWL
-50 NQTLPYLNLPS
+50 NETLPYLKLPW

-66 EVRACLRDG
+66 ELRACLRDG
-75 TVLCNLLNQLSPG
+75 TVLCSLLNQLSPG
-88 SMKMGG
+88 SMRMGG
-94 SFEPAYVK
+94 SFEPASVK

-121 DIEQGDMVPVFQSL
+121 DIEQGDMVPVLQSL

-143 DGGNDKNSLCARR
+143 DGSYDKNSLAARR

-175 DGFQSKEGFEIDV
+175 DGFQSKEGSEIDM

-193 SELLKSNSL
+193 SDLLKSNSL
-202 RNAPTRTLFDML
+202 RNAPTRSLFDML

-219 ESVKKMNGH
+219 ESMTKMNGH

-256 NQNILFRVRED
+256 NQNILFRVREE
-267 KYRSRIKVLET
+267 KYRSRIKVLES
-278 LAAGAT
+278 LAAGT
-284 QENEIVTNCMER
+284 TKENEIVTNCMEHI
-296 TKLEKNRIE
+296 KLEKTRIE
-305 ERERSEEK
+305 EKERSEEK

-318 KKEKEL
+318 RKEKER

-329 RKLKQELKVVKE
+329 RQLKQELKLVKE
-341 THANQCLELEAQAQ
+341 THENQCLELEAKAQ
-355 NSKVELESKLKDAE
+355 KTRDELEKKLKDAE
-369 LQVAQSTRKVKE
+369 LHVVDSSRKVKE
-381 LEKLYLSKSQKWEK
+381 LEKLCQSKSQRWEK
-395 KECTYQS
+395 KECIYQN
-402 FIDNQFGALQALN
+402 FIDNHSGALQELS
-415 ATSVSIKQEVLR
+415 ATSLSIKHEVVR
-427 TQKKYFEDLNYYG
+427 TQRKYFEDLNYYG

-489 KQTSIEYIGENGE
+489 RQTTIEYIGETGE

-523 VFGQA
+523 VFDQA
-528 STQEEVFLDTRPLI
+528 ATQEEVFLDTRPLI

-586 DLFQLTQI
+586 DLFLLTQS
-594 RQNTVV
+594 RQNTVM

-614 VRDILSDGGVWNT
+614 VRDILSDGGSSRRLGIWNT
-627 ALPNGLAVPDASMHS
+627 ALPNGLAVPDASMHC

-685 DVETDSVLRGSLHL
+685 DVETDSILRGSLHL

-705 ERVTGDR
+705 ERVDRSEATGER

-793 AAKSNKE
+793 AAKSSKE
-800 GRDVRKLMEQVS
+800 GRDVRQLMEQVS
-812 SLKDVIAKKDE
+812 NLKDVIAKKDE
-823 ELQNVH
+823 ELQNFQKV
-829 KLKEN
+829 KGN
-834 NATVP
+834 NATSL

-844 NLRLL
+844 NLRLV
-849 GPSSPRRHSI
+849 GPTSPRRHSI
-859 GPSQNGLRGKP
+859 GASPNARRGKA
-870 SGLYGRST
+870 SGLFGRGT

-891 SDSGSPR
+891 SDSGSQQ
-898 SSDELKLRKDL
+898 SSDERK
-909 HQLSKFA
+909 HQKDYHQPTKFA
-916 GGSKEID
+916 GAAKGID
-923 IEDDIELIGLGD
+923 FDDEDVELVGLAD

-964 ELTLFPETV
+964 ELTLFPETA
-973 KPLEITEEPE
+973 KPLELIERPE
-983 THLAPEKSAK
+983 ARMTSEKLEKSVKMGK
-993 TVKTVPKDN
+993 TEPKD
-1002 RTSIPSKIPK
+1002 RTNIPSKIPK

-1034 KALTSAKRPTIS
+1034 KALTGAKRPTIS
-1046 TSTSMKPLNRRR
+1046 TSSSAKPLNRRR
-1058 TENAKNLLRSFTA
+1058 
-1071 VRFLRTRLAP
+1071 
-1081 DFSEPFMQAVK
+1081 
-1092 RKWDYNKL
+1092 
-1100 NATMWAKTGYSTGMA
+1100 
-1115 LLVVINLLLEIAS
+1115 
-1128 AGADQLSSTR
+1128 
-1138 KPYFSKVSLLM
+1138 
-1149 SVLSLILSTLDFT
+1149 
-1162 YKIRAHK
+1162 
-1169 ARFRFKWPMPWFY
+1169 
-1182 YPSRGYNRIFGS
+1182 
-1194 STDAILFFCVAGQ
+1194 
-1207 LIVSTINCSFT
+1207 
-1218 ERGRDGPI
+1218 
-1226 KISVW
+1226 
-1231 PLFFAIGMVVSKFM
+1231 
-1245 EKPTISKES
+1245 

>member
-1 MNINLEQDANMS
+1 MSTHLSQDANMN
-13 GIYAPSDATSF
+13 GVYVRSDVSSM
-24 LSFDGSETRSSFDDT
+24 LSFDGSESRESVDDS

-44 NLVEWL
+44 SLVEWL
-50 NQTLPYLNLPS
+50 NETLPYLKLPW

-66 EVRACLRDG
+66 ELRACLRDG
-75 TVLCNLLNQLSPG
+75 TVLCSLLNQLSPG
-88 SMKMGG
+88 SMRMGG
-94 SFEPAYVK
+94 SFEPASVK

-121 DIEQGDMVPVFQSL
+121 DIEQGDMVPVLQSL

-143 DGGNDKNSLCARR
+143 DGSYDKNSLAARR

-175 DGFQSKEGFEIDV
+175 DGFQSKEGSEIDM

-193 SELLKSNSL
+193 SDILKSNSL
-202 RNAPTRTLFDML
+202 RVKFSNIVLNAPTRSLFDML

-219 ESVKKMNGH
+219 ESMTKMNGH

-256 NQNILFRVRED
+256 NQNILFRVREE
-267 KYRSRIKVLET
+267 KYRSRIKVLES
-278 LAAGAT
+278 LAAGT
-284 QENEIVTNCMER
+284 TKENEIVTNCMEHI
-296 TKLEKNRIE
+296 KLEKTRIE
-305 ERERSEEK
+305 EKERSEEK

-318 KKEKEL
+318 RKEKER

-329 RKLKQELKVVKE
+329 RQLKQELKLVKE
-341 THANQCLELEAQAQ
+341 THENQCLELEAKAQ
-355 NSKVELESKLKDAE
+355 KTRDELEKKLKDAE
-369 LQVAQSTRKVKE
+369 LHVVDSSRKVKE
-381 LEKLYLSKSQKWEK
+381 LEKLCQSKSQRWEK
-395 KECTYQS
+395 KECIYQN
-402 FIDNQFGALQALN
+402 FIDNHSGALQELS
-415 ATSVSIKQEVLR
+415 ATSLSIKHEVVR
-427 TQKKYFEDLNYYG
+427 TQRKYFEDLNYYG

-489 KQTSIEYIGENGE
+489 RQTTIEYIGETGE

-523 VFGQA
+523 VFDQA
-528 STQEEVFLDTRPLI
+528 ATQEEVFLDTRPLI

-586 DLFQLTQI
+586 DLFLLTQS
-594 RQNTVV
+594 RQNTVM

-614 VRDILSDGGVWNT
+614 VRDILSDGGIWNT
-627 ALPNGLAVPDASMHS
+627 ALPNGLAVPDASMHC

-685 DVETDSVLRGSLHL
+685 DVETDSILRGSLHL

-705 ERVTGDR
+705 ERVDRSEATGER

-800 GRDVRKLMEQVS
+800 GRDVRQLMEQVS
-812 SLKDVIAKKDE
+812 NLKDVIAKKDE
-823 ELQNVH
+823 ELQNFQKV
-829 KLKEN
+829 KGN
-834 NATVP
+834 NATSL

-844 NLRLL
+844 NLRLV
-849 GPSSPRRHSI
+849 GPTSPRRHSI
-859 GPSQNGLRGKP
+859 GASPNARRGKA
-870 SGLYGRST
+870 SGLFGRGT

-891 SDSGSPR
+891 SDSGSQQ
-898 SSDELKLRKDL
+898 SSDERL
-909 HQLSKFA
+909 A
-916 GGSKEID
+916 
-923 IEDDIELIGLGD
+923 D

-964 ELTLFPETV
+964 ELTLFPETA
-973 KPLEITEEPE
+973 KPLELIERPE
-983 THLAPEKSAK
+983 ARMTSEKLEKSVKMGK
-993 TVKTVPKDN
+993 TEPKD
-1002 RTSIPSKIPK
+1002 RTNIPSKIPK

-1034 KALTSAKRPTIS
+1034 KALTGAKRPTIS
-1046 TSTSMKPLNRRR
+1046 TSSSAKPLNRRR
-1058 TENAKNLLRSFTA
+1058 
-1071 VRFLRTRLAP
+1071 
-1081 DFSEPFMQAVK
+1081 
-1092 RKWDYNKL
+1092 
-1100 NATMWAKTGYSTGMA
+1100 
-1115 LLVVINLLLEIAS
+1115 
-1128 AGADQLSSTR
+1128 
-1138 KPYFSKVSLLM
+1138 
-1149 SVLSLILSTLDFT
+1149 
-1162 YKIRAHK
+1162 
-1169 ARFRFKWPMPWFY
+1169 
-1182 YPSRGYNRIFGS
+1182 
-1194 STDAILFFCVAGQ
+1194 
-1207 LIVSTINCSFT
+1207 
-1218 ERGRDGPI
+1218 
-1226 KISVW
+1226 
-1231 PLFFAIGMVVSKFM
+1231 
-1245 EKPTISKES
+1245 

>member
-1 MNINLEQDANMS
+1 MSSHLGQDANMN
-13 GIYAPSDATSF
+13 GVYVRSDVSSM
-24 LSFDGSETRSSFDDT
+24 LSFDGSESRESDDSR
-39 KKGHQ
+39 KGHQ
-44 NLVEWL
+44 SLVEWL
-50 NQTLPYLNLPS
+50 NETLPYLKLPW

-66 EVRACLRDG
+66 ELRACLRDG
-75 TVLCNLLNQLSPG
+75 TVLCSLLNQLSPG
-88 SMKMGG
+88 SMRMGG
-94 SFEPAYVK
+94 SFEPASVK

-121 DIEQGDMVPVFQSL
+121 DIEQGDMVPVLQSL

-143 DGGNDKNSLCARR
+143 DGSYDKNSLAARR

-175 DGFQSKEGFEIDV
+175 DGFQSKEGSEIDI

-193 SELLKSNSL
+193 SDLLKSNSL
-202 RNAPTRTLFDML
+202 RNAPTRSLFDML

-219 ESVKKMNGH
+219 ESMTKMNGH
-228 VSHAMA
+228 MSHAMA

-256 NQNILFRVRED
+256 NQNILFRVREE

-278 LAAGAT
+278 LAAGTT
-284 QENEIVTNCMER
+284 QENEIVTNCMEHI
-296 TKLEKNRIE
+296 KLEKNRIE

-318 KKEKEL
+318 RKEKER

-341 THANQCLELEAQAQ
+341 THENQCLDLEAKAKKTRDELE
-355 NSKVELESKLKDAE
+355 KKLKDAE
-369 LQVAQSTRKVKE
+369 LHVVDSSRKVKE
-381 LEKLYLSKSQKWEK
+381 LEKLCQSKSQRWEK
-395 KECTYQS
+395 KECIYQN
-402 FIDNQFGALQALN
+402 FIDNHSGALQELN
-415 ATSVSIKQEVLR
+415 ATSLSIKHEVLR
-427 TQKKYFEDLNYYG
+427 TQRKYFEDLNYYG

-489 KQTSIEYIGENGE
+489 RQTTIEYIGENGE

-523 VFGQA
+523 VFDQA
-528 STQEEVFLDTRPLI
+528 ATQEEVFLDTRPLI

-586 DLFQLTQI
+586 DLFLLTQS
-594 RQNTVV
+594 RQNTVM

-614 VRDILSDGGVWNT
+614 VRDILSDGGSSRRLGIWNT
-627 ALPNGLAVPDASMHS
+627 ALPNGLAVPDASMHC

-685 DVETDSVLRGSLHL
+685 DVETDSILRGSLHL

-705 ERVTGDR
+705 ERVDRSEATGER

-800 GRDVRKLMEQVS
+800 GRDVRQLMEQVS
-812 SLKDVIAKKDE
+812 NLKDVIAKKDE
-823 ELQNVH
+823 ELQNFQ
-829 KLKEN
+829 KLKGN
-834 NATVP
+834 NPTSL

-844 NLRLL
+844 NLRLV

-859 GPSQNGLRGKP
+859 GASPNARRGKA
-870 SGLYGRST
+870 SGLFGRGT

-891 SDSGSPR
+891 SDSGSQQ
-898 SSDELKLRKDL
+898 SSDERKHRKDF
-909 HQLSKFA
+909 HQPSKFA
-916 GGSKEID
+916 GGAKGID
-923 IEDDIELIGLGD
+923 FDDEDVELVGLAD
-935 ADSEDRL
+935 ADSEERL

-964 ELTLFPETV
+964 ELTLFPETA
-973 KPLEITEEPE
+973 KPLEITERPE
-983 THLAPEKSAK
+983 AHMTSEKPEKSVKMGK
-993 TVKTVPKDN
+993 TEPKD
-1002 RTSIPSKIPK
+1002 RTNIPSKIPK

-1034 KALTSAKRPTIS
+1034 KALTGAKRPTIS
-1046 TSTSMKPLNRRR
+1046 TSSSAKPLNRRR
-1058 TENAKNLLRSFTA
+1058 
-1071 VRFLRTRLAP
+1071 
-1081 DFSEPFMQAVK
+1081 
-1092 RKWDYNKL
+1092 
-1100 NATMWAKTGYSTGMA
+1100 
-1115 LLVVINLLLEIAS
+1115 
-1128 AGADQLSSTR
+1128 
-1138 KPYFSKVSLLM
+1138 
-1149 SVLSLILSTLDFT
+1149 
-1162 YKIRAHK
+1162 
-1169 ARFRFKWPMPWFY
+1169 
-1182 YPSRGYNRIFGS
+1182 
-1194 STDAILFFCVAGQ
+1194 
-1207 LIVSTINCSFT
+1207 
-1218 ERGRDGPI
+1218 
-1226 KISVW
+1226 
-1231 PLFFAIGMVVSKFM
+1231 
-1245 EKPTISKES
+1245 